1 MGGGEGRRRS
11 VWLWGWS
18 TFSQFHAHACTS
30 IFFFSDTPL
39 PVLVFV
45 LFSSKF
51 RFSSCFGPKET
62 TFLTVKLGDEVDGV
76 LDGSDRCGFLLG
88 DFRVELFLDGHDE
101 LNSVQRVG
109 TQVIDEGCGRDDLV
123 GLDAEL
129 FDDDAL
135 DLLLELCAH
144 EECRVGT
151 DGGRPGDE
159 GRGGGGECGGR
170 RDEGKGKKRLEH
182 HGCLFVNVCEL
193 LVERFVRK

>member
-1 MGGGEGRRRS
+1 MYLSPRTREEDEKEEDEVGGCGGGRHS
-11 VWLWGWS
+11 VNS
-18 TFSQFHAHACTS
+18 THMHAHP
-30 IFFFSDTPL
+30 FPFSDTPF

-170 RDEGKGKKRLEH
+170 RDEG
-182 HGCLFVNVCEL
+182 
-193 LVERFVRK
+193 